1 MKSIVIVAST
11 YRQAVFFSRFRN
23 ALLMLNI
30 KMIVIV
36 LQYSALKLL
45 QGNQIEAYMPTK
57 CDKCNM
63 NDKDLKFYEVYTGR
77 LSLKSCINLYCS
89 TQKLAIDIVEH
100 NNVYAIFIFN
110 GENVEQKAVSDIAKK
125 HNLPTLFFEIA
136 NIPGKIYV
144 DRFGTNAHSEL
155 YANPEI
161 LDLLPDCHEEYLK
174 WKSSYLLQKRKIN
187 YIPQRRSKYSDLSV
201 KNIQNLWGMIRYSN
215 LGYDKQYVKKKIYNA
230 VINLF
235 GHFDF
240 DEFDYTSN
248 EYIFFP
254 MQVTYDTQVMVNS
267 NISVFEALEYAI
279 RKADNEGKILVVKP
293 HPQESDTYIL
303 SALKKLRQKNNFFI
317 VNDNVFSILDNAS
330 EVVTINSTV
339 GLEAMIL
346 GKNIDVLGRAMY
358 VNFNE
363 SRLERY
369 ICEYLVDIDFWNDKY
384 ISEADIKGLIQRI

>member
-1 MKSIVIVAST
+1 
-11 YRQAVFFSRFRN
+11 
-23 ALLMLNI
+23 
-30 KMIVIV
+30 
-36 LQYSALKLL
+36 
-45 QGNQIEAYMPTK
+45 
-57 CDKCNM
+57 M

-77 LSLKSCINLYCS
+77 LSFESCINLYYG

-125 HNLPTLFFEIA
+125 YNLPTLFFEIA
-136 NIPGKIYV
+136 NIPGKIFV

-201 KNIQNLWGMIRYSN
+201 KNIQNLWGMIRYNN

-267 NISVFEALEYAI
+267 NISVFKALEYAI
-279 RKADNEGKILVVKP
+279 KKAENEGKILVVKP

-346 GKNIDVLGRAMY
+346 GKNIDVLGRATY

-369 ICEYLVDIDFWNDKY
+369 ICGYLVDIDFWNDKY
-384 ISEADIKGLIQRI
+384 ISEADIKGLIKRI